1 MRRVV
6 PFVLA
11 AMAMGLVAPR
21 PGVAGTLKDD
31 GRAGLVTAVQG
42 VALVRPAGRERW
54 TPLDERAL
62 LFPGDVVRT
71 EARGANA
78 LEVRTK
84 DGARLVVGP
93 GAMLELP
100 NEGGLRVMRGELEVK
115 AGAAA
120 LKVTGSGGFAKDVA
134 ATAWLRAT
142 DETTTELPAEPK
154 WLTGYR
160 SSTSEEWM
168 GSLLANVDG
177 KNVALSVG
185 YHKVTVEIRDQ
196 IARTTVEESFVN
208 ATDATLEGTFSFPLP
223 ADASISGFGMWI
235 GDELVEADLVEKE
248 RARAIYEDIL
258 RRKKDPGLLEW
269 EGGNLFKARV
279 FPIFPHSE
287 KRIRIRYTQVLPLEG
302 ETYRY
307 RYALRSEL
315 LRANPLRELSMA
327 VNVTSAATIADVS
340 SATHPVVVRKTEHEA
355 VAEFGAQAY
364 VPERD
369 FELAVT
375 VGRGPGVAAL
385 SHRRG
390 EDGFFMLLVAPP
402 DPAASG
408 WQRDLVPDGAPLDLV
423 FVADTSG
430 SMDPAAR
437 EAQSAF
443 LSAMLA
449 QLTAK
454 DRFRLMACDVE
465 PVWVVGAPK
474 PATEG
479 AVEQAVATL
488 DARYSLGWTDLDR
501 ALTALIGK
509 VGPGTQVVYVGD
521 GVPTAGEAD
530 AVATA
535 DRLKRAATGTGATFH
550 AVTTSASY
558 EAVVLEALA
567 SVGGGS
573 VRRAEGAPAAAAKAL
588 LGEIARPGLRGAKVE
603 IQGVPT
609 AKVYPETLPNAPL
622 GTQQVVLGRF
632 LPGATASTATV
643 VVTGTVAGQP
653 VRFTSPLAVPAAD
666 EGNSFLPRLWA
677 RRHLDVL
684 LAQGRSPA
692 VKEEVVAFS
701 REYQIMTPYTSFLVL
716 ENDEDRAT
724 YGVERTVKMRDAERF
739 FADARDKAALEI
751 ARQQTA
757 AAKGW
762 RLGLRR
768 EILRDIAGLRRDRD
782 VPMPV
787 AIAREAQGR
796 QLGPQEWGAV
806 GGGGGADKRRYLDGS
821 VGKKGGDWGGETD
834 FDAPMT
840 LEEAKSAEPMG
851 VPMPAPSAA
860 MPTMAPG
867 APPGDDAAGG
877 ESERSESEGD
887 PSAADDELADM
898 PAEESLEQEKETRSR
913 LPGRRSLELSRRL
926 RSTSATTANW
936 GRAYN
941 FKRGASAAVSAR
953 FGGRHDASAL
963 GFPGL
968 GAPPKPPEDE
978 ADPKDWPAD
987 VIATLRALDR
997 RPALAALDGALRV
1010 TRTVE
1015 SLHPLRGTAQWRSRT
1030 TSVGNARGFV
1040 TRDDRT
1046 QGLPYTSWLSETE
1059 RAAFDDARRLGRRRA
1074 AADADRGWGW
1084 VPVGDFSLGGVFRS
1098 LARHG
1103 KAPTVTREGDLVT
1116 LTFATDAETPHVT
1129 RYVIDT
1135 KRKVLVELAEGT
1147 ADRGFSSRKFT
1158 EFVEVAGTWWA
1169 TRVEQLDAEG
1179 QRTSRETLAVE
1190 ELDAAAFKTA
1200 FDAAVA
1206 ATADGIFL
1214 STAEPTPEAA
1224 KQAVHDGKA
1233 TMADRL
1239 VIVLEHGA
1247 FGRFDDLWK
1256 AWADVEPFVTG
1267 KPGAAWMRLVLLSG
1281 SRRGAES
1288 LEAVETMAK
1297 AVAAGADPA
1306 DVARAQLLQ
1315 AMAAPLGA
1323 NAYLGVVRT
1332 VLPVFSRPG
1341 PDADLLAKAAARLLA
1356 DALAGAGDGLAE
1368 LAARKSLHDAEPDA
1382 LDAVLGYANALRQ
1395 REDLLGALDTVTA
1408 RLADGGPWTL
1418 GEADQLRAHRVGWLQ
1433 ELRDLPALASTA
1445 EAWVAANPRATVAH
1459 QIRLTTQYLMG
1470 KDADADRF
1478 VAAQLAAPFPA
1489 KPDPAVDAAR
1499 EAAVS
1504 FALGHGWN
1512 FWSQHLPAASRAALA
1527 ELALR
1532 SARADG
1538 PERRWANQLFQ
1549 DWRFRHTEE
1558 ARVVLSSLRQEVA
1571 AAGAAAAMPRAR
1583 LADAIRW
1590 TVDGMDQAT
1599 KAALADALKAR
1610 WRAAKDDA
1618 EGDAIAALV
1627 MSLLPSGGRDAPRI
1641 EFLRER
1647 LERAEARRRLEHAAE
1662 LFDALT
1668 SAPWEAAREDEA
1680 FTLAATRLDA
1690 ASEDAAATT
1699 QRAHRAAASARSL
1712 ADWVH
1717 EGRRLAALGTP
1728 EAQRARTRAAALE
1741 AGKAALAKARAE
1753 TAARLATAVA
1763 ASQPPLRTWYEVERL
1778 GYAAETLA
1786 DLARV
1791 EGEAREVLDAVPAGS
1806 VEPLDAHL
1814 ADRAAGVLAYVATR
1828 RTAPAGLAD
1837 RVLALFRARIVANDR
1852 LLDDRRE
1859 VFALLV
1865 ALDRVDEL
1873 EAALREWIRPD
1884 VVNVD
1889 LRVALARVLA
1899 EKGDLKAAAATME
1912 AAATVGDLDASAWG
1926 SLAGWYLVLK
1936 EDARRDAALDRVLGA
1951 QHAWQLQQRLWQESA
1966 RVARGGEG
1974 VPAELDPEMLRVLR
1988 FLLTKADDP
1997 GNYVGNALQL
2007 YRPTKDFRV
2016 LEALADGV
2024 TGHAPEAVYR
2034 YLQQVTSILGDVH
2047 EEATCDALGERLAA
2061 ALAKATR
2068 DVDRRALRLALSVV
2082 HARAA
2087 AVPKADPAQGRKA
2100 LAALTAAFT
2109 GGLVPGE
2116 RVLLARYL
2124 VTLQPS
2130 VPGVAEERMRQL
2142 LALRAGADGDRTE
2155 RLALDRAI
2163 ADVLWRDGPRDGAVD
2178 RLSAA
2183 LDAVRAEVG
2192 GTLPPD
2198 ATDDYET
2205 LLSWWQQ
2212 LGRYRVAETRLRDDL
2227 AKETRSMRRDR
2238 LRVRLF
2244 QLYGAALDQRATVAI
2259 GAGAALF
2266 GAAAAEME
2274 AALVDGPG
2282 YLIEPTV
2289 LAHAAL
2295 FVAAKK
2301 GAAVADPGAAY
2312 LAFARAKL
2320 PPLLLRTPQ
2329 ESLDVLQVVLSTLEQ
2344 VAGARAALE
2353 VALDAYDRDPPWA
2366 HRNGQ
2371 GVWDRFSGN
2380 LAEWRRAGKDVRDL
2394 ERRLLPIVLKHLE
2407 EELTAG
2413 GHHGHAFC
2421 NVQNTTFWAA
2431 HRGDF
2436 LVVAKKVAEVNAGRP
2451 AVALGV
2457 ARYLRHGLNDVAE
2470 AIATLQMVLAQGNDP
2485 EPVRHQLA
2493 VWLREASRYADA
2505 WPLAERLAAERP
2517 THLEYRFLA
2526 ADVLHGLRRAADVR
2540 ALLEA
2545 GVAPAKVAKVWRA
2558 DVAAA
2563 YGQKALAV
2571 GHPDLAALWTEEALQ
2586 LRRDAGGA
2594 VSGVQPQLLEWY
2606 GTLARARSARGETDA
2621 AVKAATAAV
2630 AAGANDQHRRG
2641 QALETLRA
2649 VLADA
2654 KDLEAWSGR
2663 YDAEVAASGADAP
2676 ILRKALAA
2684 AFTQRGRA
2692 DLAVAQLRLARDLDP
2707 LDGET
2712 HGLLVT
2718 ALDRLGDAK
2727 GALDALFASVRLAP
2741 RNLDAY
2747 PDLASRF
2754 ERVGDATAAERART
2768 NLVEAAPSEP
2778 EGHRRLA
2785 QLRAE
2790 AGRHDLAAERWREV
2804 VRVRPDDPTGW
2815 LSLAEAQLRLGDG
2828 AAARKTLEHVL
2839 SRTWEAHFGDVKQ
2852 QAAQLLTRVR

>member
-1 MRRVV
+1 MRRTV

-11 AMAMGLVAPR
+11 AMALGLVAPR

-31 GRAGLVTAVQG
+31 GRAGLVTAMQG
-42 VALVRPAGRERW
+42 VALVRPVGRERW

-120 LKVTGSGGFAKDVA
+120 AKVTGTGGFTKDVA

-142 DETTTELPAEPK
+142 DTTTTELAAEPK

-208 ATDATLEGTFSFPLP
+208 ATDGTLEGTFSFPLP

-258 RRKKDPGLLEW
+258 RRKRDPGLLEW

-355 VAEFGAQAY
+355 VAEFGAQQY

-437 EAQSAF
+437 AAQSAF
-443 LSAMLA
+443 LAAMLA
-449 QLTAK
+449 QLSEK

-465 PVWVVGAPK
+465 PVWVVEAPT
-474 PATEG
+474 PASPAAAEK
-479 AVEQAVATL
+479 ALAAL

-501 ALTALIGK
+501 AFAALIGK
-509 VGPGTQVVYVGD
+509 VAAGTQVVYVGD
-521 GVPTAGEAD
+521 GVPTSGDAD

-535 DRLKRAATGTGATFH
+535 DRLKRAAAGTGATFH

-558 EAVVLEALA
+558 ETVVLDALA

-573 VRRAEGAPAAAAKAL
+573 VRRAEGAPAGAAKAL
-588 LGEIARPGLRGAKVE
+588 LGEVARPGLRGAKVE

-609 AKVYPETLPNAPL
+609 ARVYPETLPNAPL

-692 VKEEVVAFS
+692 VKDEVVAFS

-768 EILRDIAGLRRDRD
+768 EILRDIAGLRRDRE
-782 VPMPV
+782 VPTPV
-787 AIAREAQGR
+787 AEGRVELEADGLFTREYGLGTGGSAGRRLHFASREA
-796 QLGPQEWGAV
+796 GAKSGEDWSGTV
-806 GGGGGADKRRYLDGS
+806 DGLAARS
-821 VGKKGGDWGGETD
+821 
-834 FDAPMT
+834 
-840 LEEAKSAEPMG
+840 EAKLADFAG
-851 VPMPAPSAA
+851 PMPAPTAA
-860 MPTMAPG
+860 APMMAPG
-867 APPGDDAAGG
+867 APPGDDPGMAESDGAEAGDDG
-877 ESERSESEGD
+877 ESPEATD
-887 PSAADDELADM
+887 ADA
-898 PAEESLEQEKETRSR
+898 PAEER
-913 LPGRRSLELSRRL
+913 LDKAKDVSRRVMDRRAGAWNRRGL
-926 RSTSATTANW
+926 GQASTAAWTGAYDFKPAGARGDAGRSAP
-936 GRAYN
+936 RYD
-941 FKRGASAAVSAR
+941 AA
-953 FGGRHDASAL
+953 AL

-978 ADPKDWPAD
+978 TDPKDWPAEA
-987 VIATLRALDR
+987 VAAVRALDR

-1010 TRTVE
+1010 TRTTE
-1015 SLHPLRGTAQWRSRT
+1015 SLQPLRGTVAGRDRATAIGTART
-1030 TSVGNARGFV
+1030 FL
-1040 TRDDRT
+1040 TRYDGS
-1046 QGLPYTSWLSETE
+1046 QGMPFTTWLSETE
-1059 RAAFDDARRLGRRRA
+1059 RAVLADARRLGRKRA
-1074 AADADRGWGW
+1074 AADADRGWAW
-1084 VPVGDFSLGGVFRS
+1084 LPVGDFSLGGVLRS

-1103 KAPTVTREGDLVT
+1103 KPPTVTREGDLLT
-1116 LTFATDAETPHVT
+1116 LTFATDAETPHLT

-1147 ADRGFSSRKFT
+1147 ADRGSSSRRFAD
-1158 EFVEVAGTWWA
+1158 FVEVAGAWWA

-1179 QRTSRETLAVE
+1179 QRTSRETLVVE
-1190 ELDAAAFKTA
+1190 KLDAAAYRTA

-1206 ATADGIFL
+1206 ATADGVFL
-1214 STAEPTPEAA
+1214 ATAEPTALAA

-1233 TMADRL
+1233 TLADRL

-1247 FGRFDDLWK
+1247 YGRFDDLWK
-1256 AWADVEPFVTG
+1256 AWADVEPFLTG
-1267 KPGAAWMRLVLLSG
+1267 KPGADWMRLALLG
-1281 SRRGAES
+1281 RSRRGAE
-1288 LEAVETMAK
+1288 LLPAVEAMAK
-1297 AVAAGADPA
+1297 AVAAGTDPA
-1306 DVARAQLLQ
+1306 DVARAQLL
-1315 AMAAPLGA
+1315 MADARSLGA
-1323 NAYLGVVRT
+1323 TAHLGVVRT
-1332 VLPVFSRPG
+1332 LLPVFARPG
-1341 PDADLLAKAAARLLA
+1341 PYADLLPKAAARQLA
-1356 DALAGAGDGLAE
+1356 DALGEAGDGLAE
-1368 LAARKSLHDAEPDA
+1368 LAARKALHDAEPDA

-1395 REDLLGALDTVTA
+1395 REDLLGALETVTA
-1408 RLADGGPWTL
+1408 RLANGGPWTL
-1418 GEADQLRAHRVGWLQ
+1418 GEADQLRSHRVGWLQ
-1433 ELRDLPALASTA
+1433 ELRDLPELARTA
-1445 EAWVAANPRATVAH
+1445 EAWVAANPRATVAY
-1459 QIRLTTQYLMG
+1459 QIRLTTQYLTG

-1478 VAAQLAAPFPA
+1478 VVAQLAAPFPA
-1489 KPDPAVDAAR
+1489 KPDEAVDAAR

-1504 FALGHGWN
+1504 FALGQGWN
-1512 FWSQHLPAASRAALA
+1512 FWAQAVPVATRAALA

-1532 SARADG
+1532 SAHADG
-1538 PERRWANQLFQ
+1538 VERRWAQQLLH
-1549 DWRFRHTEE
+1549 DWRFRQTEE
-1558 ARVVLSSLRQEVA
+1558 ARGVLATLRKELTA
-1571 AAGAAAAMPRAR
+1571 PGAAAALPRAR
-1583 LADAIRW
+1583 LADW
-1590 TVDGMDQAT
+1590 VHLTVEGLDE
-1599 KAALADALKAR
+1599 AAKTALVDALKAR
-1610 WRAAKDDA
+1610 WRAAPDDV
-1618 EGDAIAALV
+1618 ERDAIAGLV
-1627 MSLLPSGGRDAPRI
+1627 LTLLPSDGRAEPRI
-1641 EFLRER
+1641 VFLRER
-1647 LERAEARRRLEHAAE
+1647 FERADAGHRLAAAAE
-1662 LFDALT
+1662 LLDALT

-1680 FTLAATRLDA
+1680 FALAAARLDPA
-1690 ASEDAAATT
+1690 PKDAAATA
-1699 QRAHRAAASARSL
+1699 QRAAVAATSARTLS
-1712 ADWVH
+1712 AWVH

-1791 EGEAREVLDAVPAGS
+1791 EGEAREVLEAVPAGS

-1837 RVLALFRARIVANDR
+1837 RVLALFRARIVAEDR

-1873 EAALREWIRPD
+1873 EAALNAWIRPD
-1884 VVNVD
+1884 VVNTD
-1889 LRVALARVLA
+1889 LRVALARVQA
-1899 EKGDLKAAAATME
+1899 EKGDLKAAAATLE

-1951 QHAWQLQQRLWQESA
+1951 EQAWQLQQRLWQEAA
-1966 RVARGGEG
+1966 RVSRSGGG

-1988 FLLTKADDP
+1988 FLLTKAEDP

-2034 YLQQVTSILGDVH
+2034 YLQQVTSIVGDIH

-2068 DVDRRALRLALSVV
+2068 DVDRRALRLVLSAV

-2100 LAALTAAFT
+2100 LSALTAAFE

-2116 RVLLARYL
+2116 RLLFARHL
-2124 VTLQPS
+2124 ATLQPS
-2130 VPGVAEERMRQL
+2130 VPGVAEEQMRQL
-2142 LALRAGADGDRTE
+2142 LALRAGSDGDRNE
-2155 RLALDRAI
+2155 RLALDRTI
-2163 ADVLWRDGPRDGAVD
+2163 ADVLWARGRHDEAAD

-2183 LDAVRAEVG
+2183 LDAIRAEVG

-2198 ATDDYET
+2198 AFDDYGT
-2205 LLSWWQQ
+2205 LLGWWQSM
-2212 LGRYRVAETRLRDDL
+2212 GRFRVAEDRLRGDL
-2227 AKETRSMRRDR
+2227 AKETRSMRREQLR
-2238 LRVRLF
+2238 LRLF
-2244 QLYGAALDQRATVAI
+2244 QLYGAALANGATLSLGGGV
-2259 GAGAALF
+2259 ALF
-2266 GAAAAEME
+2266 RAGSAELEQYLLEGPAYLLGE
-2274 AALVDGPG
+2274 AAQ
-2282 YLIEPTV
+2282 
-2289 LAHAAL
+2289 AHAAL
-2295 FVAAKK
+2295 SEAATRS
-2301 GAAVADPGAAY
+2301 APSADPGAAY
-2312 LAFARAKL
+2312 LAFARARL
-2320 PPLLLRTPQ
+2320 ATLTERVPQDAMDLLQL
-2329 ESLDVLQVVLSTLEQ
+2329 VLAHLER
-2344 VAGARAALE
+2344 VAGPRAALE
-2353 VALDAYDRDPPWA
+2353 LALDAYDRDLPWR
-2366 HRNGQ
+2366 HRNHQ

-2380 LAEWRRAGKDVRDL
+2380 LAEWRRVAADARDL

-2407 EELTAG
+2407 EELSAG
-2413 GHHGHAFC
+2413 QQGANAFC
-2421 NVQNTTFWAA
+2421 HVRNTTFWTA
-2431 HRGDF
+2431 HRRDF
-2436 LVVAKKVAEVNAGRP
+2436 LAVAKKVAEVNAGRP
-2451 AVALGV
+2451 EVALSV
-2457 ARYLRHGLNDVAE
+2457 ARYLADGLEDRAE
-2470 AIATLQMVLAQGNDP
+2470 AIATLEMVLAQGRDP
-2485 EPVRHQLA
+2485 EPVRHTLTT
-2493 VWLREASRYADA
+2493 WLRDAGRFADA
-2505 WPLAERLAAERP
+2505 WPHAQRLVAERP
-2517 THLEYRFLA
+2517 TNAAYRFLA

-2545 GVAPAKVAKVWRA
+2545 GVAPAKAEKLWV
-2558 DVAAA
+2558 DDLAAA
-2563 YGQKALAV
+2563 YGKKALEV
-2571 GHPDLAALWTEEALQ
+2571 GHPDLAVLWTEEALQ
-2586 LRRDAGGA
+2586 LRRDAGGS
-2594 VSGVQPQLLEWY
+2594 VSGVQPELAAWY

-2630 AAGANDQHRRG
+2630 VAWGNDQRQRG
-2641 QALETLRA
+2641 EALDALRA
-2649 VLADA
+2649 VLAA
-2654 KDLEAWSGR
+2654 ANDLEAWQGR
-2663 YDAEVAASGADAP
+2663 YDAEVAAAGTDAP
-2676 ILRKALAA
+2676 VLRKALAA
-2684 AFTQRGRA
+2684 VWTDRGRN

-2712 HGLLVT
+2712 HGLLVQ

-2741 RNLDAY
+2741 RNLQAY
-2747 PDLASRF
+2747 ADLAARF
-2754 ERVGDATAAERART
+2754 DRVGDAVAGERART

-2778 EGHRRLA
+2778 EGHRMLA
-2785 QLRAE
+2785 AIRAS
-2790 AGRHDLAAERWREV
+2790 AGRLDLAAERWRQV

-2815 LSLAEAQLRLGDG
+2815 LSLADTLTRLGD
-2828 AAARKTLEHVL
+2828 AAGARKTLEHVL
-2839 SRTWEAHFGDVKQ
+2839 SRTWEERFGDVKQ
-2852 QAAQLLTRVR
+2852 QAAQRLAQLR